1 MKITNETKVGVLAAV
16 AITILIIGYSFL
28 KGNNVFSTE
37 NEFYAKY
44 DRVDGLATSKPVMVN
59 GYQIGRVSRLTL
71 LPSGQILAQFKID
84 SEYVIPKN
92 TIARLESTDLL
103 GGKAIVFELG
113 SGSDFA
119 EDGDTLNA
127 NIQLDLMDQ
136 VEPVQKKAEQIIARL
151 DSVLTSVNNTL
162 SPEFQR
168 NFDRSFASIARTLE
182 TLEKTTKTIDGVV
195 TIQSSKI
202 SGIMTNLESI
212 SANFKNNNSKINN
225 IMNNFEKV
233 SDDVAKANFAQTITE
248 VNKAVADLQAIV
260 SKVNSGTGTLSQLIN
275 DEKMY
280 NNLNNAAEN
289 LDKLMI
295 DLKANP
301 KRYVSF
307 SVFGGKNK

>member
-1 MKITNETKVGVLAAV
+1 L
-16 AITILIIGYSFL
+16 
-28 KGNNVFSTE
+28 
-37 NEFYAKY
+37 
-44 DRVDGLATSKPVMVN
+44 
-59 GYQIGRVSRLTL
+59 
-71 LPSGQILAQFKID
+71 
-84 SEYVIPKN
+84 
-92 TIARLESTDLL
+92 
-103 GGKAIVFELG
+103 
-113 SGSDFA
+113 
-119 EDGDTLNA
+119 
-127 NIQLDLMDQ
+127 DQ

-182 TLEKTTKTIDGVV
+182 TLEKTTKTVDGVV

-202 SGIMTNLESI
+202 ADIMTNLESI
-212 SANFKNNNSKINN
+212 SSNFKNNNSKINN
-225 IMNNFEKV
+225 IINNFEKV

-248 VNKAVADLQAIV
+248 ANKAVADLQAILN
-260 SKVNSGTGTLSQLIN
+260 KVNSGNGTLSQLIN

-295 DLKANP
+295 DLKVNP
-301 KRYVSF
+301 KRYVNF